1 MLKSY
6 KYENSFIFP
15 KHTHKYFYTQTK
27 LGFGAKKKS
36 KTETEG
42 VCLCVCIRVSVYL
55 GIRVSVCE
63 GRYARRYELPLCFSV
78 VGAPIAI
85 IFAAGE

>member
-1 MLKSY
+1 M
-6 KYENSFIFP
+6 
-15 KHTHKYFYTQTK
+15 
-27 LGFGAKKKS
+27 
-36 KTETEG
+36 
-42 VCLCVCIRVSVYL
+42 YL
-55 GIRVSVCE
+55 GKRLSVCG